1 MWNKKPINTFQND
14 VAPGTINS
22 LRQLTQTQYVNI
34 NSKYRQ
40 GAILSTST
48 DFQIQLP
55 ETINRVSEMELV
67 HIEIPAYAYFMFS
80 SVKRNNV
87 FWVTPVDTTDRL
99 MITIPDGNYTPP
111 ELVDYLNL
119 TYFYQNTSS
128 SNPFSNIE
136 FAFDPINFKCSFVYA
151 DPTIQPVFF
160 EVSFFDL
167 MLNIDFISSF
177 GWQMGFMS
185 PLYSGYTNITGE
197 MPANIC
203 TQRVLYLSVNDF
215 QYNNNS
221 NHLVVLKNSSCLN
234 DFLLGKIVLPGVTF
248 FNVYSNYAA
257 PQMLSFSRKYNGP
270 VDLKKLEIKVYDED
284 GTIIT
289 LNGLDF
295 SFTLKL
301 TCVYET
307 I

>member
-1 MWNKKPINTFQND
+1 
-14 VAPGTINS
+14 
-22 LRQLTQTQYVNI
+22 
-34 NSKYRQ
+34 
-40 GAILSTST
+40 
-48 DFQIQLP
+48 
-55 ETINRVSEMELV
+55 
-67 HIEIPAYAYFMFS
+67 
-80 SVKRNNV
+80 
-87 FWVTPVDTTDRL
+87 
-99 MITIPDGNYTPP
+99 
-111 ELVDYLNL
+111 
-119 TYFYQNTSS
+119 
-128 SNPFSNIE
+128 
-136 FAFDPINFKCSFVYA
+136 
-151 DPTIQPVFF
+151 
-160 EVSFFDL
+160 
-167 MLNIDFISSF
+167 
-177 GWQMGFMS
+177 
-185 PLYSGYTNITGE
+185 